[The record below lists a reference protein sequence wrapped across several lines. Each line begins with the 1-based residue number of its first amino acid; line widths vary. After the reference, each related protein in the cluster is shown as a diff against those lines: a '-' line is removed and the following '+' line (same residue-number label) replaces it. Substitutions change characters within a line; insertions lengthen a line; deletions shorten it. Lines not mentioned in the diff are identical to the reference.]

1 MEFRVRDDRPPAQA
15 RVSQRG
21 QPLGPG
27 ASSGVA
33 EPAYRRKVAVSVG
46 PLARLVSKASALK
59 AGRRPYAERTYL
71 RHAGSA
77 KSRARAVVLVFA
89 SASSS
94 VSAKGRA
101 NASARSVSSGGRGGR
116 CVATVSIPPT
126 PRTRS
131 RVPNARVRKEPNTP
145 STGRRVRSVDRT
157 SGPMFV
163 RMPNRIRKWTRSVN
177 SGTL

>member
-94 VSAKGRA
+94 ASAKGRA
-101 NASARSVSSGGRGGR
+101 NASARSVSSGGRGGH
-116 CVATVSIPPT
+116 CVATVSTLSTQPSHSLTCPQRARPQRAEHT
-126 PRTRS
+126 FHRQARAFSRS
-131 RVPNARVRKEPNTP
+131 HFRAYVCPYAKSE
-145 STGRRVRSVDRT
+145 
-157 SGPMFV
+157 
-163 RMPNRIRKWTRSVN
+163 
-177 SGTL
+177 